1 MPELDDPPLAP
12 PSTVAPQRR
21 KRRWWIAGA
30 VVVVLLAGVAVA
42 WWVLTRPPRPVSVND
57 AVNKFRTTQPTAPAT
72 ARPAVLPA
80 HPPVGVYV
88 YATKG
93 SERVSAGIVHH
104 YPKQTTVTISVSGCG
119 LQVRWDAL
127 AGRRSVAQLCV
138 RDNGWQLVT
147 YTDVH
152 KFLYMEDV
160 HSYACDSPTPVAGG
174 LASTCRG
181 SDTVLTSTVQ
191 RLETTGGLRHVRVV
205 QHGTG
210 KSTSNG
216 TIDAWLLPNGLPQRL
231 DITDH
236 GAQVV
241 LGSTVTYD
249 EKASFTLTSQT
260 PRR

>member
-1 MPELDDPPLAP
+1 M
-12 PSTVAPQRR
+12 R

-30 VVVVLLAGVAVA
+30 VLGVVLAGAAVA
-42 WWVLTRPPRPVSVND
+42 WWVATRPPRPVSVND

-72 ARPAVLPA
+72 ARPAVLPP

-104 YPKQTTVTISVSGCG
+104 YPKQTTVTITVTGCG

-127 AGRRSVAQLCV
+127 AGRRSVAQVCV
-138 RDNGWQLVT
+138 HDNGWQLVS

-160 HSYACDSPTPVAGG
+160 HSYVCDAPVTGPGG
-174 LASTCRG
+174 TTTTCRG
-181 SDTVLTSTVQ
+181 SGTVVTSTLQ
-191 RLETTGGLRHVRVV
+191 RLAPAGGLRHVRVV

-210 KSTSNG
+210 KSKSDG
-216 TIDAWLLPNGLPQRL
+216 TIEAWLLPNGLPQRL

-236 GAQVV
+236 GSQVV